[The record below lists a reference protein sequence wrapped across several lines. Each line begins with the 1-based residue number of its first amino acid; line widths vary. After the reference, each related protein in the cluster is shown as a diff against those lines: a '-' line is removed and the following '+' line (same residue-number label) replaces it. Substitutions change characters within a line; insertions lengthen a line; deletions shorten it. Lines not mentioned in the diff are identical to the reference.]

1 MPDES
6 LSNPDHSCAARFL
19 SPLIPH
25 TDNPE
30 DAEFLRGLLL
40 LGGALFTLALLAYAC
55 TTNWTWPFPRDKV
68 TLVLGRDFLN
78 FWMYGRAVADTDPAR
93 FYDLVTYNAELAKLL
108 GPGYPGQN
116 WPNPPT
122 ALVVMAPFGLLAY
135 FPALIAWF
143 GVGFL
148 AFYLAGR
155 REIADARILVVVLV
169 SPAALLCVLSGQS
182 SLLTTAALLA
192 IFSSLDRRPV
202 VAGVL
207 IGLLTVKPQL
217 GVLFPFALI
226 ASGRWRVFL
235 WAAMT
240 AVVLFAI
247 SVAIGGPE
255 SWHDYI
261 AKALPLQ
268 REVLHDPAGTAAPFQ
283 SSIFMNVRG
292 LVGNRA
298 GEMIQL
304 AFAVAAVAAVAA
316 AFRYRKGGDA
326 RQMQALFLACTA
338 SASPYLGS
346 YDLLPL
352 TFASVALLAE
362 GKLDATGRRL
372 AQLVFWVPA
381 LQLVLGTL
389 QIPGPGFVAP
399 AFAAYLLLKLFAP
412 AVPSNATAAVGR

>member
-19 SPLIPH
+19 RSLIPH

-78 FWMYGRAVADTDPAR
+78 FWMYGRAVADTDPTR

-255 SWHDYI
+255 GWHHYI

-268 REVLHDPAGTAAPFQ
+268 REVLHDPEGTAVPFQ

-304 AFAVAAVAAVAA
+304 AFAVAAVAAVVA

-326 RQMQALFLACTA
+326 RQMQALFLACTV

-399 AFAAYLLLKLFAP
+399 AFAAYLLIKLFAP

>member
-40 LGGALFTLALLAYAC
+40 LGGALFTLALLAYTC

-202 VAGVL
+202 VAGC
-207 IGLLTVKPQL
+207 
-217 GVLFPFALI
+217 
-226 ASGRWRVFL
+226 SR
-235 WAAMT
+235 
-240 AVVLFAI
+240 
-247 SVAIGGPE
+247 
-255 SWHDYI
+255 
-261 AKALPLQ
+261 
-268 REVLHDPAGTAAPFQ
+268 
-283 SSIFMNVRG
+283 
-292 LVGNRA
+292 
-298 GEMIQL
+298 
-304 AFAVAAVAAVAA
+304 
-316 AFRYRKGGDA
+316 
-326 RQMQALFLACTA
+326 
-338 SASPYLGS
+338 
-346 YDLLPL
+346 
-352 TFASVALLAE
+352 
-362 GKLDATGRRL
+362 
-372 AQLVFWVPA
+372 
-381 LQLVLGTL
+381 
-389 QIPGPGFVAP
+389 
-399 AFAAYLLLKLFAP
+399 
-412 AVPSNATAAVGR
+412 

>member
-326 RQMQALFLACTA
+326 RQMQA
-338 SASPYLGS
+338 
-346 YDLLPL
+346 
-352 TFASVALLAE
+352 
-362 GKLDATGRRL
+362 
-372 AQLVFWVPA
+372 
-381 LQLVLGTL
+381 
-389 QIPGPGFVAP
+389 
-399 AFAAYLLLKLFAP
+399 
-412 AVPSNATAAVGR
+412 AVHHQVS